1 MKMPLILLALAS
13 WYAPPGFQEVAP
25 SAGTLQAAHIRV
37 IVEGDYATV
46 VATYRVNRSGEPLIL
61 EGVRMPDQLI
71 LVHDAFGPGF
81 RLDSRQLV
89 DRHQLVAPAGPVGVM
104 HIRMR
109 YKVEGDFSRIP
120 VFTPNAAT
128 LPESTIRLWIVAG
141 SQGAVP
147 DAAFPGFGRQPDGS
161 LVAAPAE
168 LPSAVLLRLA
178 GGGAPPTNIVLLAAV
193 LLLLAGAVA
202 WAALAVRVRRR
213 QHRRLE

>member
-1 MKMPLILLALAS
+1 MNALLILLALAICN
-13 WYAPPGFQEVAP
+13 APPRAQEVAR
-25 SAGTLQAAHIRV
+25 SAGTLQAAHVSI

-61 EGVRMPDQLI
+61 EAVRMPDQLI

-104 HIRMR
+104 HVRMR

-120 VFTPNAAT
+120 VFTPNGAT
-128 LPESTIRLWIVAG
+128 VPESTIRLRIVAG

-147 DAAFPGFGRQPDGS
+147 EAGFPGFEHQPDGS
-161 LVAAPAE
+161 LLAAPVE
-168 LPSAVLLRLA
+168 LPSAVLLRLG
-178 GGGAPPTNIVLLAAV
+178 GGGAPPTNVVLLAAV
-193 LLLLAGAVA
+193 LLLLAGAVT

-213 QHRRLE
+213 RHRRLE

>member
-1 MKMPLILLALAS
+1 MKALLMLLALAIFD
-13 WYAPPGFQEVAP
+13 APPDIQERAP
-25 SAGTLQAAHIRV
+25 SAGTLQAAHVRV
-37 IVEGDYATV
+37 IMEGDHATV
-46 VATYRVNRSGEPLIL
+46 AVTYRVNRNGEPLIL
-61 EGVRMPDQLI
+61 EAILMPDQLI

-128 LPESTIRLWIVAG
+128 VPESTIRLRIVAG

-147 DAAFPGFGRQPDGS
+147 DAAFPGFERQPDGS
-161 LVAAPAE
+161 LLAAPAE

-178 GGGAPPTNIVLLAAV
+178 GGTAPPTSVVLLAAV
-193 LLLLAGAVA
+193 LLLLAGAVT
-202 WAALAVRVRRR
+202 WAALAVRARRR
-213 QHRRLE
+213 RHRR